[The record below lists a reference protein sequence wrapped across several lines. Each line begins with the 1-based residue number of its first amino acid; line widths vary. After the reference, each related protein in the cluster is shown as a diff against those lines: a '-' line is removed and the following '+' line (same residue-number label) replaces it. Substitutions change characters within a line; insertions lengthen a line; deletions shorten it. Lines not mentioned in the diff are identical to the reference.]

1 MIGMVMEVDEKRLN
15 SDTNIDAKQSPPH
28 VDKTLCVA
36 LSSHEPSEGNAI
48 IDMGGEEP
56 GGSVEEVDGVG
67 GTGVGCGE
75 DDGRGIT
82 AVSLRGGSRR
92 NLRGA
97 NDDDH
102 LSQSLCHANE
112 SPVEACPP
120 DESALCSNI
129 GSDLEAESVNEPVT
143 PDAATSPSMAQAS
156 LTGATASHPTSFD
169 SLRISQSH
177 RVGKRVVKHAL
188 RQQAK
193 RRRKNTTIAAGGNTA
208 PIPRLIV
215 KSLPSLVPS
224 QQRGSLGSSSEKD
237 VNHPNKEP
245 PAQQKS
251 DVPEFTVRRLLRHAS
266 SGTRSCTMPPPPPP
280 PPPAHLQTSSAPTM
294 REVLA
299 SIPGFSIKGPG
310 GAGSGGRKRTS
321 KRRLSTAAQIEQTK
335 EGCIDL
341 ETPGSILVHTNLRSL
356 LNRNTFTSLP
366 ALYQSK
372 LLQLLPDVD
381 RGGFSLGSSHSSTS
395 HDAGSFRLSSSGL
408 NNEFFARACH
418 EWRRRLA
425 DGEFTP
431 ENQQRLRAE
440 AEKEKSRLD
449 PWKVKHF
456 EPIWGEKCES
466 ADPDSPVTVR
476 PSLRTTIKLRPSVS
490 MESSSGKHRLSQPS
504 SSFSSIPSSSFMSS
518 SFDSTSPLSS
528 STSFSSNC
536 STPSAS
542 SSSPS
547 SAVSRTP
554 LSVTSD
560 SMLADKNELTTMK
573 EEEDVVIPED
583 PIPSPVQ
590 ELTEAAVDEV
600 EEHGGTSPS
609 ILLEKQEELGG
620 EIENTLVAFVENT
633 VEERSEEMDIA
644 PKEEPAKV
652 QEQIEMEVVH
662 SESVDESAMESGFVC
677 ENVVNVMKEESTEV
691 KDCDAEVDPH
701 DPPPK
706 EESSVECEQSEVIL
720 MTIDER
726 VEAPPVSSVEM
737 KEVDE
742 EKVPVT
748 QAVLDIPQ
756 EEEECNGTVEAQQGN
771 LDPMATKEEVG
782 LLEVMD
788 VSERDCGVVGES
800 LDMASS
806 DGVEDE
812 AAQTLAV
819 LLVEEMEE
827 EEVQE
832 LVLRVVKE
840 VEVKGLSTAGD
851 VEGEAT
857 ELEITVSNG
866 EDIDLNMGE
875 VVAADPVGALQS
887 PSSTEPVSE
896 PIKDEK
902 DSPEKESQVQDFAV
916 VVTTQSVL
924 SDELSGTDSEAS
936 NVDSKAS
943 EGSTPE
949 CSSPVAVMAVPTSA
963 VAGLIETSIT
973 PSTSPVTV
981 VTTSSSSVSSPLLST
996 ASIMEST
1003 SASSL
1008 VPKSEIQAISCP
1020 SVTPVTVPASPE
1032 VASQVKLE
1040 LEVTVT
1046 PESAT
1051 STDTIVSSSTVGA
1064 NPLSK
1069 ESKPELM
1076 VTSPQTSSPTPAPLV
1091 IPPPVLRGSLPQ
1103 VTQVLQTPIQLP
1115 PVLAPPRKSPPLS
1128 IQQTHFIS
1136 APTHQVQLPP
1146 LQHIQAPPPPPMSPS
1161 APVHPVMVPVA
1172 TSPLSVTRAMVPKAA
1187 AAAAMV
1193 VSSTVPKPFMAATAY
1208 GGSVRIPSVV
1218 PAKAPAKGKSRGGD
1232 AATGGAL
1239 SSRGGRNSSSSASSA
1254 SVSGAQCGSGSLK
1267 PPPPPPPGAVN
1278 LERSYQIC
1286 QAVIQNS
1293 PNRDQLRC
1301 QLKPPPSSLLA
1312 AVSGGAASGRGGN
1325 SGNNSSSTSSS
1336 GSIGGKKATQYGLV
1350 TSTRMT
1356 GSQKSGSTP
1365 SLATSVTKAVPSR
1378 SSSATS
1384 VRQTSSPVVVRHV
1397 YANPSVGGAPGTVPA
1412 TVALMPQAMA
1422 AMTPESRRP
1431 RALESPS
1438 SSPSQSSL
1446 PSVAS
1451 TPSATVALHAQPHP
1465 LHPHQYILVQR
1476 TTGPLEGAAGAG
1488 NLVATGSATRAALI
1502 LNHQRIPTMA
1512 AGGHSLNVGA
1522 RLGPPRAS
1530 SAPPSNENISVALQ
1544 RGAVSVTGKGATI
1557 PGITSG
1563 GAPTGPSTI
1572 ANPGRPASVD
1582 SEYATQSVAGLQGPI
1597 YHTALATAGHAA
1609 ISTERSNSPSSTAIS
1624 FLQLPFPQPSQL
1636 LQQTHSPQQ
1645 PPGAMVRREGMTLPT
1660 GPQPYGTHPGLLHG
1674 VAVVTGLAP
1683 PMAGPA
1689 ELVAQGGANSSAC
1702 PPLPPPQTAKS
1713 GGGVPKAVLTPPPLV
1728 CRPGGNSTT
1737 GIPTSVPPPTSSGT
1751 SPTTAA
1757 TPSSSSS
1764 SPSASSTASECACNL
1779 KAMIM
1784 CRKCGAFCH
1793 DDCIGPSRLCVTCLI
1808 R

>member
-1232 AATGGAL
+1232 AAT
-1239 SSRGGRNSSSSASSA
+1239 
-1254 SVSGAQCGSGSLK
+1254 
-1267 PPPPPPPGAVN
+1267 
-1278 LERSYQIC
+1278 
-1286 QAVIQNS
+1286 
-1293 PNRDQLRC
+1293 
-1301 QLKPPPSSLLA
+1301 
-1312 AVSGGAASGRGGN
+1312 
-1325 SGNNSSSTSSS
+1325 
-1336 GSIGGKKATQYGLV
+1336 
-1350 TSTRMT
+1350 
-1356 GSQKSGSTP
+1356 
-1365 SLATSVTKAVPSR
+1365 
-1378 SSSATS
+1378 
-1384 VRQTSSPVVVRHV
+1384 
-1397 YANPSVGGAPGTVPA
+1397 
-1412 TVALMPQAMA
+1412 
-1422 AMTPESRRP
+1422 
-1431 RALESPS
+1431 ALESPS